1 MGGCRVKL
9 LPRCVGLKRSSDR
22 GTQRHLLPRKRE
34 IQVGPRK
41 SGKPPQGGGVLQG
54 PQRLNRVL
62 AAAGLGSR
70 RQVEELI
77 EQGRIEI
84 DGKICVEF
92 HRRVDPITSTI
103 RVDGEV
109 LRQQRPTYLMLNKPA
124 GVLCTNRDPE
134 GRIRAIDLVP
144 DGSRLFPVGR
154 LDRSSKG
161 LLLLTNDGELAQ
173 QLTHPKYGVP
183 KTYFV
188 VVQGQLD
195 PAQLLRLRKGIY
207 LSEGVAR
214 VEGARIR
221 AIRKGTT
228 ELEMTLTEGK
238 NREIR
243 RVLARVGN
251 KVLLLRRVAIGPLR
265 LADLP
270 EGAHRPLIAS
280 EVAALYAAVERARQ
294 ERKDAKK
301 GSRQG
306 SNELAQNEAS
316 SETGETTRSPRTRPN
331 KPQATS
337 TGRSAPRRPV
347 ASTPPRTRRPAPP
360 VESDIEAEGMP
371 QRVEVSPIV
380 PASSSTASKRGSVLG
395 YQEGSE
401 PSPRR
406 PRSSEPKRQGRFPG
420 RLKEA
425 DLETEGLDFDNAREA
440 PGDTPKRSRPMRTG
454 SMRTGST
461 RPGQG
466 RSQGRAPLGGTR
478 GKPTQR
484 LTSDRPKNA
493 RPLRPKSASQPDAEL
508 REGERKPTRGKG
520 PPKRMFKGR
529 PASGA
534 AGNSGGKPQFGKKRS
549 TGRPK
554 SKPPGRT
561 GLKGK
566 RTGRPS
572 PKGRP

>member
-1 MGGCRVKL
+1 M
-9 LPRCVGLKRSSDR
+9 
-22 GTQRHLLPRKRE
+22 
-34 IQVGPRK
+34 GPRK
-41 SGKPPQGGGVLQG
+41 SGRPPQGGGLLQG

-92 HRRVDPITSTI
+92 HRRVDPIASTI

-188 VVQGQLD
+188 VVQGQLE

-280 EVAALYAAVERARQ
+280 EVAALYAAVEKARQ
-294 ERKDAKK
+294 ERKEAKK
-301 GSRQG
+301 GSRKG
-306 SNELAQNEAS
+306 GDELEKRETS
-316 SETGETTRSPRTRPN
+316 SETGEPSRPQRPRPG
-331 KPQATS
+331 KPQGVP
-337 TGRSAPRRPV
+337 TGRGAPRRPV
-347 ASTPPRTRRPAPP
+347 ESTPPRSRRPAPP
-360 VESDIEAEGMP
+360 VDSDIETEGMP
-371 QRVEVSPIV
+371 QRVEVSPIA
-380 PASSSTASKRGSVLG
+380 PPSSSSSSKRGAVLG
-395 YQEGSE
+395 YQEGAE
-401 PSPRR
+401 ASPRR
-406 PRSSEPKRQGRFPG
+406 PRSGESKRPGRFPG
-420 RLKEA
+420 RLKEPA
-425 DLETEGLDFDNAREA
+425 LETEGLDFDGVQEA
-440 PGDTPKRSRPMRTG
+440 PSGPPKRGGAMRSGPKRTG
-454 SMRTGST
+454 TMRPS
-461 RPGQG
+461 REK
-466 RSQGRAPLGGTR
+466 SQGRAPLGDSR
-478 GKPTQR
+478 GKSTRRPTG
-484 LTSDRPKNA
+484 DRPNSA
-493 RPLRPKSASQPDAEL
+493 RPLRSRSASRPDAEL
-508 REGERKPTRGKG
+508 GEGERMPNQGKG
-520 PPKRMFKGR
+520 PPKRTFKGR
-529 PASGA
+529 PA
-534 AGNSGGKPQFGKKRS
+534 AGSAGSSSGKPQFGKKRS

-566 RTGRPS
+566 RTGRPA
-572 PKGRP
+572 PKGRS

>member
-1 MGGCRVKL
+1 M
-9 LPRCVGLKRSSDR
+9 
-22 GTQRHLLPRKRE
+22 
-34 IQVGPRK
+34 GPRK
-41 SGKPPQGGGVLQG
+41 SGRPPQGGGLLQG

-84 DGKICVEF
+84 DGKTCVEF
-92 HRRVDPITSTI
+92 HRRVDPVASTI

-294 ERKDAKK
+294 DRKEAKK
-301 GSRQG
+301 GSRKG
-306 SNELAQNEAS
+306 RDEPEAKEAS
-316 SETGETTRSPRTRPN
+316 SETAEPTGPQRLRPS
-331 KPQATS
+331 KTHGVPG
-337 TGRSAPRRPV
+337 GRGAPRRQA
-347 ASTPPRTRRPAPP
+347 ASMPPQARRPAPP
-360 VESDIEAEGMP
+360 LESDIQPDGAP
-371 QRVEVSPIV
+371 QRVEVSPIA
-380 PASSSTASKRGSVLG
+380 PASNSSSSKRGAVLG
-395 YQEGSE
+395 YQEGTES
-401 PSPRR
+401 SPRR
-406 PRSSEPKRQGRFPG
+406 PRRGESKSQGRFPG
-420 RLKEA
+420 RLKEPA
-425 DLETEGLDFDNAREA
+425 LETEGLDFDGAQESPSA
-440 PGDTPKRSRPMRTG
+440 TSKKGGSKRSG
-454 SMRTGST
+454 SMRSAQE
-461 RPGQG
+461 RP
-466 RSQGRAPLGGTR
+466 QGRAALGGSR
-478 GKPTQR
+478 GKPMQR
-484 LTSDRPKNA
+484 PASDRPKSA
-493 RPLRPKSASQPDAEL
+493 RPLRPKPASRPGAELGDAERL
-508 REGERKPTRGKG
+508 PSRGKRTL
-520 PPKRMFKGR
+520 KRVSTGR
-529 PASGA
+529 PASGP
-534 AGNSGGKPQFGKKRS
+534 AGSSGSKTQFGKKRS

-554 SKPPGRT
+554 SKPPGRS
-561 GLKGK
+561 GPKGK
-566 RTGRPS
+566 RTGRS
-572 PKGRP
+572 APKGRP

>member
-1 MGGCRVKL
+1 M
-9 LPRCVGLKRSSDR
+9 
-22 GTQRHLLPRKRE
+22 
-34 IQVGPRK
+34 GPRK
-41 SGKPPQGGGVLQG
+41 SGRPPQGGGLLQG

-92 HRRVDPITSTI
+92 HRRVDPVASTI

-124 GVLCTNRDPE
+124 GVLCTNSDPE

-294 ERKDAKK
+294 ERKEAKK
-301 GSRQG
+301 GSRKG
-306 SNELAQNEAS
+306 SDEPEQK
-316 SETGETTRSPRTRPN
+316 ETSDETEEPTRPQR
-331 KPQATS
+331 P
-337 TGRSAPRRPV
+337 RSKSQSVPADRGAPRRPV
-347 ASTPPRTRRPAPP
+347 SSTPPRTRRAAPP
-360 VESDIEAEGMP
+360 VESDIEPEGMP

-380 PASSSTASKRGSVLG
+380 PPSNSNSSKRGAVLG
-395 YQEGSE
+395 YQEGAES
-401 PSPRR
+401 SPRR
-406 PRSSEPKRQGRFPG
+406 PRSSESKRPGRFPG
-420 RLKEA
+420 RLKEPA
-425 DLETEGLDFDNAREA
+425 LETEGLDFDGAEETRS
-440 PGDTPKRSRPMRTG
+440 GTPKRNGSKRAGSSRPGSSRPGSSRPGSSRPGSSRPGSTRTG
-454 SMRTGST
+454 SMR
-461 RPGQG
+461 PGPE
-466 RSQGRAPLGGTR
+466 RSQGRTPLGGSR
-478 GKPTQR
+478 GKPSQR
-484 LTSDRPKNA
+484 PTGDRPKSA
-493 RPLRPKSASQPDAEL
+493 RPLRSGATSRSEAEQG
-508 REGERKPTRGKG
+508 EGERTPNRGKG
-520 PPKRMFKGR
+520 PTKRISKGR
-529 PASGA
+529 PATGTSGKA
-534 AGNSGGKPQFGKKRS
+534 DGKPQFGKKRAL
-549 TGRPK
+549 GRPK
-554 SKPPGRT
+554 SKSPGRT

-566 RTGRPS
+566 RPGRS
-572 PKGRP
+572 APKGRP

>member
-1 MGGCRVKL
+1 M
-9 LPRCVGLKRSSDR
+9 
-22 GTQRHLLPRKRE
+22 
-34 IQVGPRK
+34 GPRK
-41 SGKPPQGGGVLQG
+41 SGRPPQGGGLLQG

-92 HRRVDPITSTI
+92 HRRVDPIASTI

-221 AIRKGTT
+221 AVRKGTT

-280 EVAALYAAVERARQ
+280 EVAALYAAVEKARQ
-294 ERKDAKK
+294 ERKEAKK

-306 SNELAQNEAS
+306 SSEPEQKES
-316 SETGETTRSPRTRPN
+316 SSDTGETLRPKSGHPN
-331 KPQATS
+331 KPKNIPG
-337 TGRSAPRRPV
+337 GRGAPRRP
-347 ASTPPRTRRPAPP
+347 AESTRPRTLRPAPP
-360 VESDIEAEGMP
+360 LESDIQEAAIP

-380 PASSSTASKRGSVLG
+380 PVSSSSSSKRGAVLG
-395 YQEGSE
+395 YQEGTE

-420 RLKEA
+420 RLQEP
-425 DLETEGLDFDNAREA
+425 DLETEGLDFDRAEET
-440 PGDTPKRSRPMRTG
+440 PSGTPKRTG
-454 SMRTGST
+454 SK
-461 RPGQG
+461 RPSQGRPKG
-466 RSQGRAPLGGTR
+466 RSQVRSPQGGSH
-478 GKPTQR
+478 GKPSHR
-484 LTSDRPKNA
+484 PSSDRAKSA
-493 RPLRPKSASQPDAEL
+493 RPLRPISANRSKSASGPSAEHG
-508 REGERKPTRGKG
+508 EGERMPSRGKG
-520 PPKRMFKGR
+520 LPKRMSKGR
-529 PASGA
+529 QGSGTTSS
-534 AGNSGGKPQFGKKRS
+534 SGGKPQFSKKRT

-554 SKPPGRT
+554 SKPPGPT

-566 RTGRPS
+566 RAGRPA
-572 PKGRP
+572 PKGRR

>member
-1 MGGCRVKL
+1 M
-9 LPRCVGLKRSSDR
+9 
-22 GTQRHLLPRKRE
+22 
-34 IQVGPRK
+34 GPRK
-41 SGKPPQGGGVLQG
+41 SGRPPQGGGLLQG

-92 HRRVDPITSTI
+92 HRRVDPLASTI

-294 ERKDAKK
+294 ERKEAKK
-301 GSRQG
+301 GIRKG
-306 SNELAQNEAS
+306 SDEPEAKEAS
-316 SETGETTRSPRTRPN
+316 SETAEPTRPQRPRPS
-331 KPQATS
+331 KPQGIPAGRGAT
-337 TGRSAPRRPV
+337 RRQEAP
-347 ASTPPRTRRPAPP
+347 TPTRTKRPAPP
-360 VESDIEAEGMP
+360 VESVIEPDGIP
-371 QRVEVSPIV
+371 QRVEVSPIA
-380 PASSSTASKRGSVLG
+380 PPSKSSSSKRGAVLG
-395 YQEGSE
+395 YQEGTEST
-401 PSPRR
+401 PRR
-406 PRSSEPKRQGRFPG
+406 PRSSESKRPGRFPG
-420 RLKEA
+420 RLKEPA
-425 DLETEGLDFDNAREA
+425 LETEGLDFDAA
-440 PGDTPKRSRPMRTG
+440 DQSPIGTPKRSGSKLTGGSRTGTKRTGSIRTG
-454 SMRTGST
+454 SMRPAQES
-461 RPGQG
+461 P
-466 RSQGRAPLGGTR
+466 QGRAPLGGSR
-478 GKPTQR
+478 GKSGQQPAG
-484 LTSDRPKNA
+484 DRPKSA
-493 RPLRPKSASQPDAEL
+493 RPLRSRSASRPAAEPG
-508 REGERKPTRGKG
+508 EGERMPSRGKG
-520 PPKRMFKGR
+520 APRRVSNGR
-529 PASGA
+529 PTSSTVGSG
-534 AGNSGGKPQFGKKRS
+534 GGGKPQFGKKRS
-549 TGRPK
+549 MGRPK

-566 RTGRPS
+566 RTGRPA